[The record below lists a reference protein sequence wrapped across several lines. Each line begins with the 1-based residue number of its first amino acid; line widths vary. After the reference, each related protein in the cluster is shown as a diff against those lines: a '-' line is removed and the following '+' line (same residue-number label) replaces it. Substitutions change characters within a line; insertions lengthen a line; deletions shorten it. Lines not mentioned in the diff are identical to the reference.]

1 MAPSP
6 SPASAG
12 LKIIVL
18 DDDPTGSQSV
28 HGCPLLLRWDP
39 ATLEQALH
47 DPSPLLFLLS
57 DTRSLEPR
65 QAARRVDD
73 ICRALRTVLGEAP
86 GEGGPGPWLL
96 VSRGDSTLRGHFP
109 LEIDRIA
116 AALGPFDAT
125 LLVPAFLEGG
135 RTTVE
140 GVHLLDG
147 EPVHRSAFAADGRF
161 GYPTSH
167 LPAWVEHKSGG
178 QRRAETVQRITL
190 AELEPEGHQALVE
203 RLLALHGNPVVVV
216 DAQRPGQLAALARAI
231 RAVQPLRRLLVQS
244 AASLLQA
251 LAALP
256 PQPLPPAEL
265 ARLRRGPAPGAVLVG
280 SHVPLSDQQLGHL
293 LAEPA
298 CAGVELPVDRVLD
311 AMRQRLPAPG
321 SLPLP
326 LAPEMESMVAEA
338 LQSLQAELLEQ
349 LRRAWT
355 SGRTPV
361 LFTSRGERLCCDT
374 QERQHLSLALAGLMA
389 RIAVRLPPEL
399 AYLIS
404 KGGTTSQTLLRDGL
418 ALASVRLEGQ
428 LLPGLSML
436 RLPADHARFPRLPLL
451 TFPGNLGVADTL
463 HQAWR
468 LMEPEGDRV

>member
-1 MAPSP
+1 M
-6 SPASAG
+6 
-12 LKIIVL
+12 KIIVL

-39 ATLEQALH
+39 ATLTQALN

-73 ICRALRTVLGEAP
+73 ICRALRAVLGEAP
-86 GEGGPGPWLL
+86 GDAPGSGGPGSWLM

-116 AALGPFDAT
+116 AELGPFDAT

-140 GVHLLDG
+140 GVHLLHG
-147 EPVHRSAFAADGRF
+147 EPVHRSAFAADARF

-178 QRRAETVQRITL
+178 QRRAEAVQRITL

-203 RLLALHGNPVVVV
+203 RLLALRGNPVVVV
-216 DAQRPGQLAALARAI
+216 DAQRPGQLEALARAI
-231 RAVQPLRRLLVQS
+231 RVVLPLRRLLVQS

-256 PQPLPPAEL
+256 PQPLPPAGL
-265 ARLRRGPAPGAVLVG
+265 ARLRRGTAPGAVLVG
-280 SHVPLSDQQLGHL
+280 SHVPLSDQQLQHL

-298 CAGVELPVDRVLD
+298 CAGVELPVDRVLE
-311 AMRQRLPAPG
+311 ALRQLRPAPG
-321 SLPLP
+321 SLPFP
-326 LAPEMESMVAEA
+326 LASAEMESVAAEA
-338 LQSLQAELLEQ
+338 LQPLQAELLEP
-349 LRRAWT
+349 LRRAW
-355 SGRTPV
+355 SAGRTPV
-361 LFTSRGERLCCDT
+361 LFTSRGERSCRDI
-374 QERQHLSLALAGLMA
+374 QERQQLSLALAGLMA

-418 ALASVRLEGQ
+418 ALAAVRLEGQ
-428 LLPGLSML
+428 LLPGLSLL
-436 RLPADHARFPRLPLL
+436 RLPADHPRFPQLPLL
-451 TFPGNLGVADTL
+451 TFPGNLGAADTL

-468 LMEPEGDRV
+468 LMEPEGGRL

>member
-1 MAPSP
+1 MAPMP

-39 ATLEQALH
+39 ATLEQALL

-57 DTRSLEPR
+57 DTRALVPD
-65 QAARRVDD
+65 QAAQRVDA
-73 ICRALRTVLGEAP
+73 ICRSLRAALVEAP
-86 GEGGPGPWLL
+86 GEAGPGSWLL

-116 AALGPFDAT
+116 AELGPFDAT

-140 GVHLLDG
+140 GVHLLHG
-147 EPVHRSAFAADGRF
+147 EPVHRSAFAADARF

-178 QRRAETVQRITL
+178 QRRAEEVQHITL
-190 AELEPEGHQALVE
+190 AELEPTGQQALVE
-203 RLLALHGNPVVVV
+203 RLLALRGNPVVVV
-216 DAQRPGQLAALARAI
+216 DAQRPEQLEALAQAI
-231 RAVQPLRRLLVQS
+231 RAVLPLRRLLVQS

-251 LAALP
+251 LSALP
-256 PQPLPPAEL
+256 PQPLPPPAL
-265 ARLRRGPAPGAVLVG
+265 ARLRRGSAPGAVLVG
-280 SHVPLSDQQLGHL
+280 SHVPLSDQQLLQL

-298 CAGVELPVDRVLD
+298 CAGVELPVERVLNTI
-311 AMRQRLPAPG
+311 RRLGSGPG
-321 SLPLP
+321 GPPSVLDQQEPVDQALEPLR
-326 LAPEMESMVAEA
+326 E
-338 LQSLQAELLEQ
+338 ELLERLQ
-349 LRRAWT
+349 RAWT

-361 LFTSRGERLCCDT
+361 LFTSRGERPCHNAS
-374 QERQHLSLALAGLMA
+374 ERQRLSFSLAGLMA
-389 RIAVRLPPEL
+389 RLAAGLPPEL
-399 AYLIS
+399 SYLIS

-418 ALASVRLEGQ
+418 ALAAVRLEGQ

-436 RLPADHARFPRLPLL
+436 RLPADHARFPLLPLL
-451 TFPGNLGVADTL
+451 TFPGNLGADDTL

-468 LMEPEGDRV
+468 LMEPQGGSS

>member
-1 MAPSP
+1 MAPMP
-6 SPASAG
+6 SPVSAG

-28 HGCPLLLRWDP
+28 HGCPLVLRWDP
-39 ATLEQALH
+39 ATLEQALR

-57 DTRSLEPR
+57 DTRALEPD
-65 QAARRVDD
+65 QAVQRVDA
-73 ICRALRTVLGEAP
+73 ICLALRAALDEAP
-86 GEGGPGPWLL
+86 GEAGPGSWLL

-116 AALGPFDAT
+116 AELGPFDAT

-140 GVHLLDG
+140 GVHLLHG
-147 EPVHRSAFAADGRF
+147 EPVHRSAFAADARF

-178 QRRAETVQRITL
+178 QRRAEEVQRITL
-190 AELEPEGHQALVE
+190 AELEPAGHQALVE
-203 RLLALHGNPVVVV
+203 RLLALRGNPVVVV
-216 DAQRPGQLAALARAI
+216 DAERPGQLEALARAI
-231 RAVQPLRRLLVQS
+231 RAVLPLRRLLVQS

-256 PQPLPPAEL
+256 PQPLPPAGL
-265 ARLRRGPAPGAVLVG
+265 ARLRRGTAPGAVLVG
-280 SHVPLSDQQLGHL
+280 SHVPLSDQQLRHL

-298 CAGVELPVDRVLD
+298 CAGVELPVERVLNTI
-311 AMRQRLPAPG
+311 RRLGSEPGGPPPALDQQE
-321 SLPLP
+321 SVDQAVEPLR
-326 LAPEMESMVAEA
+326 E
-338 LQSLQAELLEQ
+338 ELLERLQ
-349 LRRAWT
+349 RAWT

-361 LFTSRGERLCCDT
+361 LFTSRGELPCHDAI
-374 QERQHLSLALAGLMA
+374 ERQRLSFSLAGLMA
-389 RIAVRLPPEL
+389 RLAAGLPPEL
-399 AYLIS
+399 SYLIS

-418 ALASVRLEGQ
+418 ALAAVRLEGQ

-436 RLPADHARFPRLPLL
+436 RLPVDHARFPQLPLL
-451 TFPGNLGVADTL
+451 TFPGNLGAADTL
-463 HQAWR
+463 YQAWR
-468 LMEPEGDRV
+468 LMEPEGGRV